1 MSVTTIIFWVLT
13 VLALGS
19 AMMVITSK
27 SPVHSILALIVTFF
41 AISGHYILL
50 NAQFLAIVNIIV
62 YAGAIMV
69 LFLFVVMLMNLNA
82 QVEPQ
87 KNRLI
92 QFAGLI
98 SGGCLFLVMIAAL
111 VKSDVITNTVQINAG
126 NAGLVKNL
134 GKALFNDYVV
144 PFEISSVLFLSAM
157 IGVVVISKK
166 EK

>member
-1 MSVTTIIFWVLT
+1 MSVTTIIFWFLT

>member
-111 VKSDVITNTVQINAG
+111 VKSDVITNTVQINGG